1 MDFSHIEY
9 REISLNFLLLLDIA
23 PIKKSSSLV
32 PLLIPDHILGKK
44 VSLIDFRQILPEI
57 LPVMCIFSYTIM
69 TYLKN
74 LEGTKSLNTKQF
86 PAGLSPRIMHQVS
99 PFLPKCPLLWWCSV
113 ALTRCRLSPLL
124 SLSLY
129 GKI

>member
-99 PFLPKCPLLWWCSV
+99 PFLPKCPLL
-113 ALTRCRLSPLL
+113 
-124 SLSLY
+124 
-129 GKI
+129 